1 MFNAKLIQDP
11 DNELEFILQFQE
23 IKRDD
28 GLAVRVRLLDG
39 SKFFIPLYSGTVLL
53 PLTFSEPQEPDAPVQ
68 AWVRFTLSGLL
79 EKCGATNLNSRVLEF
94 LLADGDTEEFV
105 AWDEDAPNIEIKTP
119 RLTYTLCPG
128 SGKNMVL
135 RLGWNDMKIPC
146 EMSPREKDLRVC
158 LETSH
163 PGELVLCHRIEHD
176 TVRFDSRTCY
186 AGHGRNEYHI
196 AYQDLIG
203 LSTADNDLFSLYFRL
218 PANSAAP
225 SIFCRVTTEQESE
238 KCKLTDHQITACKIK
253 DKTASVEVRRIRPKV
268 ATEVEVL
275 EEAMAF
281 RIPELVCDGIK
292 LRRIIS
298 FPASQ
303 DGPER
308 KLFQPDAWE
317 FPGNQIPLNAWE
329 RLRPQHQLVFQV
341 MAQIQGSEH
350 LLTSA
355 EPWEHIWELERQ
367 TVTLTG
373 DEKGFYLKVSQKA
386 NKIRLGI
393 LGTCMTRWAFSR
405 KYTDAYRSLYD
416 VTFAHFWPSAFSLME
431 EPIPFPE
438 ERYADYPEL
447 EQGFARREYEKTS
460 LKELAEAQCE
470 YVLLDFFVDAIH
482 GPRRMK
488 DGKFIG
494 YKAYAKDFYQDYLL
508 FDSEKYFMDSNGYF
522 EAWKAYADRLIDE
535 LKSIMPE
542 NRIVLATGGLTHY
555 FLSEDGQVK
564 CFDGKTFKGSYMTK
578 HSINGLNYLWD
589 RMNAYFIAKLPGAQ
603 VLNMRQYNFLAHDRN
618 PGNVRPYHYQNGYYR
633 AMSAELSRI
642 VLWDRQN
649 P

>member
-11 DNELEFILQFQE
+11 DNELEFVLWLE
-23 IKRDD
+23 DVKPDTNPD
-28 GLAVRVRLLDG
+28 VRVRLLDG
-39 SKFFIPLYSGTVLL
+39 SKFFIPLYSGSVLL
-53 PLTFSEPQEPDAPVQ
+53 PVEFSVPAEPDAPVR

-79 EKCGATNLNSRVLEF
+79 DKCGATNLNSRVCEF
-94 LLADGDTEEFV
+94 LLKDGDREEFV
-105 AWDEDAPNIEIKTP
+105 AWEENASPLEIKTT
-119 RLTYTLCPG
+119 RLSYTLCPG
-128 SGKNMVL
+128 SGRNLVL
-135 RLGWNDMKIPC
+135 RLNWNEQRIPC
-146 EMSPREKDLRVC
+146 EMTLREEDLRVR

-163 PGELVLCHRIEHD
+163 PGELVLCHRIERD
-176 TVRFDSRTCY
+176 TVRFDGRICY
-186 AGHGRNEYHI
+186 AGHGQNEYRI
-196 AYQDLIG
+196 SYRELIG
-203 LSTADNDLFSLYFRL
+203 LTTTDSDLFSLYFRL

-225 SIFCRVTTEQESE
+225 SFFCRVVTEQESE
-238 KCKLTDHQITACKIK
+238 KYMLPGHQITAFKIK
-253 DKTASVEVRRIRPKV
+253 DQTASIEVRRNWDMTPVK
-268 ATEVEVL
+268 VEVL
-275 EEAMAF
+275 ENAAAF
-281 RIPELVCDGIK
+281 CPNDLACDAIK
-292 LRRIIS
+292 LRQIIS

-303 DGPER
+303 DGPAR
-308 KLFQPDAWE
+308 KLIQPDAWV
-317 FPGNQIPLNAWE
+317 FPGNQIPLDTWQQ
-329 RLRPQHQLVFQV
+329 LRPRNDLIFQV
-341 MAQIQGSEH
+341 VAQIQGSEH
-350 LLTSA
+350 RLTAA
-355 EPWEHIWELERQ
+355 EPWEHTWELDLQ

-373 DEKGFYLKVSQKA
+373 SEKGFTLRVSQKA

-438 ERYADYPEL
+438 ERYAEYPEQ
-447 EQGFARREYEKTS
+447 EQSFVRREYEKTS
-460 LKELAEAQCE
+460 LKELEEARCE

-508 FDSEKYFMDSNGYF
+508 FDSEKYFMDTNGYF
-522 EAWKAYADRLIDE
+522 EAWTKYADRLIDE
-535 LKSIMPE
+535 LKRIIPE

-555 FLSEDGQVK
+555 FLSEDGQIK
-564 CFDGKTFKGSYMTK
+564 CFDGKTLKGSYMTK

-589 RMNAYFIAKLPGAQ
+589 RMNAYFIGKLPGAQ
-603 VLNMRQYNFLAHDRN
+603 VLDMRQYSFLAHDRN
-618 PGNVRPYHYQNGYYR
+618 PGDVRPYHYQNGYYR